1 MSSKKSKKNGT
12 KLDPVK
18 DANLIAD
25 MEAWDMED
33 AWEWDLNE
41 IDEAQCDLRSYA
53 EEVSEAIDKEKF
65 REAFAAAQNALEQAE
80 RLVNLLGRNGYG
92 DAPACTFRDD
102 EDEDDED
109 EDGEDDES
117 DAEDDPY
124 GEDTFEDPDDA

>member
-1 MSSKKSKKNGT
+1 MSNKKSKKNGT

-18 DANLIAD
+18 DASLIAD

-33 AWEWDLNE
+33 SWEWDLNE

-53 EEVSEAIDKEKF
+53 EEASEAIDKEKF

-92 DAPACTFRDD
+92 DAPPSTFRDD
-102 EDEDDED
+102 EDDED
-109 EDGEDDES
+109 